1 MACPTAGFSHGV
13 VAAPALLP
21 GEEGEVTRLEGRIGV
36 LTGALG
42 MGEAREEVRPLHRHC
57 CMRPWPALAACFCSG
72 CCLLDSRHVSELHVC
87 SSVGASPVYWF

>member
-42 MGEAREEVRPLHRHC
+42 MGEAGKRSGHC
-57 CMRPWPALAACFCSG
+57 PGIAA
-72 CCLLDSRHVSELHVC
+72 
-87 SSVGASPVYWF
+87 